1 MKTKSLFYGFAAA
14 LLLAGC
20 GPATTSSQSA
30 SPSES
35 ETPSETSTP
44 TSSSPT
50 SSEEDDGIP
59 AEWKKY
65 ELSTCAELNAVG
77 ATVADGE
84 KSAETYY
91 VAATVKEITNPTYGQ
106 MVISDDT
113 GTFECYGVHGEDD
126 TYFDKLPEAPEEGDL
141 VLLKGQV
148 KNYKGTYEFDPGY
161 LLDFVSQS
169 SEEEINPD
177 DYQLTS
183 LAEARKAADGE
194 YVKVKG
200 TVLRFTYNINLSEI
214 GFMLADETAS
224 IYIYDSRLSAQVEE
238 GEEVTLVGKKD
249 HWILEDEQTSAD
261 KFGYLGCHQITD
273 CVLVDHKAGSG
284 FDYDAVAKETTVRD
298 VVTSDLSDDIT
309 SILYKAPTYID
320 KREGTGYTNY
330 YLLDLDQNTGSYTY
344 TQANG
349 KDFAWLDEYDG
360 KIVNLYFVAL
370 NAKMSSTGGVWRLLP
385 VKVSDE
391 PFAFDLADAPK
402 FAVEYYGI
410 PQFTGTY
417 GDDPAKELVTSV
429 SSEILG
435 INNATLAYASDDT
448 SAVWFAEEEGKVIL
462 HVDPSKNKSVKVT
475 VTGSL
480 AGQADY
486 SATVTVEAKVA
497 AAVET
502 ITVKQAIDAA
512 DGDKVTVKGVVGP
525 GLVNKIGFYLIDET
539 GVIATE
545 VLGGHDV
552 FDGTFDIGD
561 TVIVKATRG
570 FNGENGTNTQI
581 KLYDAEITVSEY
593 GDGTY
598 PSSSFI
604 TGKTLAEI
612 LASSDA
618 LAETAKAYV
627 LEDVTITKVGNQHY
641 TNYYINQGEA
651 STQLYS
657 GGGGYSWLGDYL
669 DQTVDIV
676 FAPCNWNNSELK
688 GCLFSLTAAD
698 GTTIINR
705 NNFPSK

>member
-20 GPATTSSQSA
+20 GPTTTSSQSA

-35 ETPSETSTP
+35 ETPSESTTP
-44 TSSSPT
+44 TSS
-50 SSEEDDGIP
+50 EDDGIP
-59 AEWKKY
+59 AEWKQY

-84 KSAETYY
+84 RSTETYY
-91 VAATVKEITNPTYGQ
+91 IAATVKEITNPTYGQ
-106 MVISDDT
+106 MVISDET

-148 KNYKGTYEFDPGY
+148 KNYQGTYEFDPGY
-161 LLDFVSQS
+161 LLDFVSKS

-177 DYQLTS
+177 DYQLMS
-183 LAEARKAADGE
+183 VADARKVKDGD
-194 YVKVKG
+194 YVRIKG
-200 TVLRFTYNINLSEI
+200 TVLRFTYNIKLSEI
-214 GFMLADETAS
+214 GFMLADNTAS
-224 IYIYDSRLSAQVEE
+224 IYVYDSRLAAQVEE

-249 HWILEDEQTSAD
+249 HWVLEDEQSSAD

-273 CVLVDHKAGSG
+273 CVLVDHQSG
-284 FDYDAVAKETTVRD
+284 ADFDYDAVAKETTVRD
-298 VVTSDLSDDIT
+298 VVTSDWSEDIT
-309 SILYKAPTYID
+309 SILYKAPVFVD
-320 KREGTGYTNY
+320 KRVGTGYTNY
-330 YLLDLDQNTGSYTY
+330 YLLDLDQTSGSYTY

-349 KDFAWLDEYDG
+349 KDFAWLDDYDQQ
-360 KIVNLYFVAL
+360 IVYMYFVAL
-370 NAKMSSTGGVWRLLP
+370 NAKMSSTGGVWRMLP
-385 VKVSDE
+385 IEVSDE
-391 PFAFDLADAPK
+391 KFTFDLADAPK
-402 FAVEYYGI
+402 FVVDYYGV
-410 PQFTGTY
+410 PQIAGSY
-417 GDDPAKELVTSV
+417 GADPSEELLTSV

-435 INNATLAYASDDT
+435 IANAGLSYSSDDT

-545 VLGGHDV
+545 VLGGRAV
-552 FDGTFDIGD
+552 FDGSFDIGD
-561 TVIVKATRG
+561 TVVVEATRG
-570 FNGENGTNTQI
+570 FNGKNGVNSQI
-581 KLYDAEITVSEY
+581 KLYDATLTVAEY
-593 GDGTY
+593 GDGGY
-598 PSSSFI
+598 PSASFI

-612 LASSDA
+612 LDSAEPM
-618 LAETAKAYV
+618 AETAKAYV

-657 GGGGYSWLGDYL
+657 GGGGYSWVDDYI
-669 DQTVDIV
+669 DETIDIV
-676 FAPCNWNNSELK
+676 FAPCNWNNSGLK

-705 NNFPSK
+705 NNFPTK

>member
-35 ETPSETSTP
+35 ETSSEASTP
-44 TSSSPT
+44 TSSPN

-59 AEWKKY
+59 ADWKKY
-65 ELSTCAELNAVG
+65 ELSTCAELNAIG

-84 KSAETYY
+84 KSTETYY

-106 MVISDDT
+106 MVISDKT

-141 VLLKGQV
+141 VLIKGQV
-148 KNYKGTYEFDPGY
+148 KNYQGTYEFDPGY
-161 LLDFVSQS
+161 LLDFVSKS

-177 DYQLTS
+177 DYQLMS
-183 LAEARKAADGE
+183 VAEARKVADGE

-200 TVLRFTYNINLSEI
+200 TVLRFTYNINMSEI
-214 GFMLADETAS
+214 GFILADETAS
-224 IYIYDSRLSAQVEE
+224 IYIYDSRLSVQVEE

-273 CVLVDHKAGSG
+273 CVLADHQAGSG
-284 FDYDAVAKETTVRD
+284 FDYDAVAKETTMRD
-298 VVTSDLSDDIT
+298 VVKADWSEDIT
-309 SILYKAPTYID
+309 SILYKAPVYVEKRIEPGYI
-320 KREGTGYTNY
+320 NY
-330 YLLDLDQNTGSYTY
+330 YLLDIDQKTGSYSY

-385 VKVSDE
+385 IKVSEE
-391 PFAFDLADAPK
+391 PFVFDLADAPK
-402 FAVEYYGI
+402 FAVDYYGI

-417 GDDPAKELVTSV
+417 GDDPGKELVTSV

-435 INNATLAYASDDT
+435 IDNATLSYASDDT
-448 SAVWFAEEEGKVIL
+448 SAVWFAKEEGKTVF
-462 HVDPSKNKSVKVT
+462 HVDPSKNKSVTVT
-475 VTGSL
+475 ITGSL
-480 AGQADY
+480 AGQTDY
-486 SATVTVEAKVA
+486 SATVTVEAREA

-502 ITVKQAIDAA
+502 VTVKQAIEAK
-512 DGDKVTVKGVVGP
+512 DGDKLTVKGVVGP

-552 FDGTFDIGD
+552 FDGSFDIGD
-561 TVIVKATRG
+561 TVIVEATRG
-570 FNGENGTNTQI
+570 FNGKNGSNTQI
-581 KLYDAEITVSEY
+581 KLYDAEIAVSEY

-598 PSSSFI
+598 PSDSFI

-627 LEDVTITKVGNQHY
+627 LEDVTITGVVTAHY
-641 TNYYINQGEA
+641 SNFYINQGGS

-657 GGGGYSWLGDYL
+657 GGGGYSWLEDYL

-688 GCLFSLTAAD
+688 GCLFSLTTAD